1 LDRSPSVRGGA
12 PPGKEEG
19 AASTAKAFGPDSKD
33 VDRHNLP
40 EAFASSESFWDNARG
55 DIDGAIAELYR
66 AYGAGLISDD
76 ECGAIDAELRA
87 RQRRAF
93 GQPVRL
99 RQLGTLKSKL
109 ALGWPRRRPR
119 RSPNREA
126 SRERARMLG
135 GAGRMPSEVRAK
147 YTECE
152 RAVLYIVA
160 SEVKRH
166 GVCDLSIGEISARA
180 GVCHRTTQNAIA
192 EGVRQQ
198 HLTREERERKGQ
210 RNDTNVVKIV
220 AEEWVSWIAR
230 GPMIGC
236 KVFSATENID
246 SKTRGTSQFSESRV
260 TPRDPGPRV
269 VRILRVSK

>member
-1 LDRSPSVRGGA
+1 MQTPELSPELTWIVRQA
-12 PPGKEEG
+12 FAEVLRPEEEG
-19 AASTAKAFGPDSKD
+19 AASTANACSPDSKD
-33 VDRHNLP
+33 VDRRILP
-40 EAFASSESFWDNARG
+40 KAFASSKSFWDNARG

-87 RQRRAF
+87 GQRRAL
-93 GQPVRL
+93 GQQAAQ
-99 RQLGTLKSKL
+99 RQLGTLKSEL

-119 RSPNREA
+119 RSPDREA
-126 SRERARMLG
+126 SRERARTLG
-135 GAGRMPSEVRAK
+135 GAGRMPPEVRAK

-152 RAVLYIVA
+152 RAVLYVVA
-160 SEVKRH
+160 FEVKRH

-192 EGVRQQ
+192 EGVRQR
-198 HLTREERERKGQ
+198 HLTRKERQRKGQ

-220 AEEWVSWIAR
+220 CEEWLSWITR

-246 SKTRGTSQFSESRV
+246 SKQEVRRDFQSR
-260 TPRDPGPRV
+260 
-269 VRILRVSK
+269 